1 MDYLSLL
8 QVSIDDQNSSP
19 VDIDK
24 NVPSR
29 HMKLHAEVETKLLQ
43 LLSLL

>member
-8 QVSIDDQNSSP
+8 QVSVDDQNSSP
-19 VDIDK
+19 VGLGK

-29 HMKLHAEVETKLLQ
+29 HMKIHTEGETKLLQ
-43 LLSLL
+43 MLNLL